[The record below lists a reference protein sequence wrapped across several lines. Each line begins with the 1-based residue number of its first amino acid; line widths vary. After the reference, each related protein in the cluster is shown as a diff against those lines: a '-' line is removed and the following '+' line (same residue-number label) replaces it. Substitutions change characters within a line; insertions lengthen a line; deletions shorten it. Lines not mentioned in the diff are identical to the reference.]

1 MTAAGAEAVQLEA
14 VSLDG
19 EAVLD
24 GDFFLQ
30 AFDLAVFELHDL
42 ATPGTN
48 QVVVVPLVRDVVIL
62 SLGPEMAG
70 LGQARLAKQIKGTV
84 DRGQTEVGVTLR
96 QLMVHGFRRD
106 MLLAKKGTENQ
117 LALAGKFQLMFG
129 QVVFQGLHL
138 FRISTRCHEQPPG
151 GVIKNQSWRPV
162 KRRDRRGEETSGAK
176 FDGLLLCCL

>member
-1 MTAAGAEAVQLEA
+1 MTAAGTEPVQFKA
-14 VSLDG
+14 VSLNG

-70 LGQARLAKQIKGTV
+70 LGQAGIAKQIKGTV
-84 DRGQTEVGVTLR
+84 DRGQTEMGVTLC

-106 MLLAKKGTENQ
+106 MLLAKKGAENQ
-117 LALAGKFQLMFG
+117 LALACEFQLMFG
-129 QVVFQGLHL
+129 QVIFQGFHL
-138 FRISTRCHEQPPG
+138 FRIFTRCHE
-151 GVIKNQSWRPV
+151 
-162 KRRDRRGEETSGAK
+162 
-176 FDGLLLCCL
+176 